1 MLGVGGN
8 KKRIEENSFGQNPLE
23 EFSFYNATDRMK
35 NVFAKFDKRLGHIQ
49 THVAQC
55 YKSLRQGD
63 YMV

>member
-1 MLGVGGN
+1 M
-8 KKRIEENSFGQNPLE
+8 ENSFGQNPLE
-23 EFSFYNATDRMK
+23 GFSFYNATDRMK